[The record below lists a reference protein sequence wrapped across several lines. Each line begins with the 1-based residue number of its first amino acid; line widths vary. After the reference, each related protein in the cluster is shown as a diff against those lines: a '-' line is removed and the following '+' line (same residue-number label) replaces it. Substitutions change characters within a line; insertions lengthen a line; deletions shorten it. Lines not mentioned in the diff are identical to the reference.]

1 MFYKYCYEKYGD
13 IHEIYIGMRTIVLC
27 RPEYLESF
35 SSKSAYGIS
44 FKDSNIVEELGIKDK
59 GISLNNNFKLWILNH
74 HFFNQAILSPKFTNE
89 VIDWTN
95 KFFNELE
102 RYWISYFLKKK
113 LSKKIKIYWISQNGL
128 VTT

>member
-1 MFYKYCYEKYGD
+1 
-13 IHEIYIGMRTIVLC
+13 
-27 RPEYLESF
+27 
-35 SSKSAYGIS
+35 
-44 FKDSNIVEELGIKDK
+44 
-59 GISLNNNFKLWILNH
+59 LWILNH